1 MIAFTDMAS
10 QEDLRLYMEVG
21 MDGCVSKPL
30 NEQALLATMAAAV
43 PHHKGPTQRRS
54 PQGLKHKGSSTGG
67 GRHQPNYRAPQGGR
81 GGDRLRASTTKLK
94 MASSTSIV
102 NKSLTLPVPMITAVT
117 GIFQMDADTAI
128 PYTVIGKRHENSRL
142 FNFVIC
148 QDLFDT
154 CETMQI
160 FSAQLYRSIQECK
173 C

>member
-1 MIAFTDMAS
+1 MEADEEAALPPPKFGEKPRKVQRVPMIAFTDMAS

-81 GGDRLRASTTKLK
+81 GGVRA
-94 MASSTSIV
+94 
-102 NKSLTLPVPMITAVT
+102 
-117 GIFQMDADTAI
+117 GD
-128 PYTVIGKRHENSRL
+128 
-142 FNFVIC
+142 
-148 QDLFDT
+148 
-154 CETMQI
+154 
-160 FSAQLYRSIQECK
+160 
-173 C
+173 

>member
-1 MIAFTDMAS
+1 
-10 QEDLRLYMEVG
+10 
-21 MDGCVSKPL
+21 
-30 NEQALLATMAAAV
+30 
-43 PHHKGPTQRRS
+43 
-54 PQGLKHKGSSTGG
+54 
-67 GRHQPNYRAPQGGR
+67 
-81 GGDRLRASTTKLK
+81 

-102 NKSLTLPVPMITAVT
+102 NKSLTLPVPMVTAVSG

-128 PYTVIGKRHENSRL
+128 PYTIIGKRHENSRL

-160 FSAQLYRSIQECK
+160 FFGLLYQNIRGCR